1 MPEYAWICLNKQG
14 SEYAKVLNMI
24 VIVHSLGSMYKV
36 LSTYETGS
44 CSEPFQ
50 TAKME
55 LLRKNNYTFWLIS
68 LNPPS

>member
-36 LSTYETGS
+36 LSTHETGL

>member
-44 CSEPFQ
+44 RSEPFQ
-50 TAKME
+50 TAKMK

>member
-1 MPEYAWICLNKQG
+1 MPEYAWICPDKQD

-55 LLRKNNYTFWLIS
+55 LLRKNNYMFWLIS

>member
-1 MPEYAWICLNKQG
+1 MPEYASICLNKQG
-14 SEYAKVLNMI
+14 SEYAKFLNMI
-24 VIVHSLGSMYKV
+24 AIVHSLGSMYKV

-50 TAKME
+50 TANME

>member
-1 MPEYAWICLNKQG
+1 MPEYAWICPDKQD